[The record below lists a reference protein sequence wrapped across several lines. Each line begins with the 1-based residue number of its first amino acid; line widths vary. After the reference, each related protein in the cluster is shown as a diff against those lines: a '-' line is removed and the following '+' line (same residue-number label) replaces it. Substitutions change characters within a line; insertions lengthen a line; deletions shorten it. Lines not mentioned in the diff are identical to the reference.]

1 MPVKVCGLNC
11 SLKSS
16 DKPSNTSIMMQ
27 DVVDWMRE
35 HDEIEYEELRVADYN
50 VKPGVE
56 WDEGDGDEWP
66 HLGERVLAAE
76 VLLFGTP
83 IWIGHPSSIAQR
95 VIERMDAWL
104 FSYDELGRK
113 KVYGRVAGVA
123 ITGNEDGG
131 HHVYAECAQALN
143 DIGFVLPPESRVY
156 WTGWTDE
163 SPGPNYASAGRGH
176 KSVQYMGQHM
186 ARNLVVFAHAM
197 RELTPKIMP
206 LPSDIEVA
214 EHPEEAL
221 ARAKKLHES

>member
-1 MPVKVCGLNC
+1 V
-11 SLKSS
+11 SS
-16 DKPSNTSIMMQ
+16 
-27 DVVDWMRE
+27 
-35 HDEIEYEELRVADYN
+35 
-50 VKPGVE
+50 G
-56 WDEGDGDEWP
+56 DEGAGDEWP
-66 HLGERVLAAE
+66 HIGERVLAAE

-83 IWIGHPSSIAQR
+83 IWIGHPCSIAQR

-131 HHVYAECAQALN
+131 HHVFAECAQALN
-143 DIGFVLPPESRVY
+143 DVGFVLPPESRVY

-163 SPGPNYASAGRGH
+163 SPGPNYATSGRGH
-176 KSVQYMGQHM
+176 KSVEYMGQHM

-197 RELTPKIMP
+197 RELTARIEP
-206 LPSDIEVA
+206 LESDKEA
-214 EHPEEAL
+214 AAHPEEGL

>member
-11 SLKSS
+11 SLKTSNH
-16 DKPSNTSIMMQ
+16 PSNTSVMMN
-27 DVVDWMRE
+27 DVVGWMRE
-35 HDEIEYEELRVADYN
+35 HDEIEYHEIRVADFA

-56 WDEGDGDEWP
+56 WDEGDGDDWP
-66 HLGERVLAAE
+66 HIGQRVLDAE

-95 VIERMDAWL
+95 VFERMDAWL

-131 HHVYAECAQALN
+131 HHVFAECAQALN

-156 WTGWTDE
+156 WTGWTDA
-163 SPGPNYASAGRGH
+163 SPGPNYAKAGREHG
-176 KSVQYMGQHM
+176 SVQYMGRHM

-197 RELTPKIMP
+197 REVTDKLVP
-206 LPSDIEVA
+206 LASDVENA
-214 EHPEEAL
+214 SDPERAQ
-221 ARAKKLHES
+221 ARARAMHDR